1 MNRVTLFGRLGK
13 DPELKQAGA
22 MPVLKFSLATSER
35 KKQGE
40 QWIDHTEW
48 HSIVMFGKRAEAM
61 ARLLTKGSQ
70 LVVEGSL
77 RTSSWE
83 KDGQK
88 RYKTEVAAS
97 DVHLVKGERR
107 EQAQAA
113 SPATQA
119 EPDFSVFD
127 NDDIP
132 F

>member
-13 DPELKQAGA
+13 DPELKQAGT

-48 HSIVMFGKRAEAM
+48 HSVVLFGKRAEAM
-61 ARLLTKGSQ
+61 ARLLSKGSQ

-88 RYKTEVAAS
+88 RYKTEIAAS

-107 EQAQAA
+107 EQPQAT
-113 SPATQA
+113 PLTTQA

>member
-48 HSIVMFGKRAEAM
+48 HSVVMFGKRAEAM

-97 DVHLVKGERR
+97 DVHFVKGERR

-113 SPATQA
+113 PTSKA

>member
-40 QWIDHTEW
+40 QWVDHTEW
-48 HSIVMFGKRAEAM
+48 HSVVLFGKRAEAM

-107 EQAQAA
+107 EQPQAT
-113 SPATQA
+113 PLATQA

>member
-1 MNRVTLFGRLGK
+1 MNKTTLFGRLGK
-13 DPELKQAGA
+13 DPELKQAGT

-48 HSIVMFGKRAEAM
+48 HAVVVFGKRAEALS
-61 ARLLTKGSQ
+61 RLLGKGSQ

-88 RYKTEVAAS
+88 RYKTEVVAN

-107 EQAQAA
+107 EQPQAT
-113 SPATQA
+113 PLTTQA

>member
-1 MNRVTLFGRLGK
+1 ML
-13 DPELKQAGA
+13 
-22 MPVLKFSLATSER
+22 
-35 KKQGE
+35 
-40 QWIDHTEW
+40 
-48 HSIVMFGKRAEAM
+48 FGKRAEAM
-61 ARLLTKGSQ
+61 ARLLAKGSQ

-113 SPATQA
+113 PATQA

>member
-48 HSIVMFGKRAEAM
+48 HSVVLFGKRAEAM

-107 EQAQAA
+107 EQPQAT
-113 SPATQA
+113 PLTTQA

>member
-48 HSIVMFGKRAEAM
+48 HSVVLFGKRAEAM
-61 ARLLTKGSQ
+61 ARLLSKGTQ

-88 RYKTEVAAS
+88 RYKTEIAAS

-107 EQAQAA
+107 EQAQAT
-113 SPATQA
+113 PLATQA

>member
-22 MPVLKFSLATSER
+22 TPVLKFSLATSER

-48 HSIVMFGKRAEAM
+48 HSVVMFGKRAEAM
-61 ARLLTKGSQ
+61 ARLLTRGSQ

-88 RYKTEVAAS
+88 RYKTEVAAN

-107 EQAQAA
+107 EQAQATA
-113 SPATQA
+113 PATQA